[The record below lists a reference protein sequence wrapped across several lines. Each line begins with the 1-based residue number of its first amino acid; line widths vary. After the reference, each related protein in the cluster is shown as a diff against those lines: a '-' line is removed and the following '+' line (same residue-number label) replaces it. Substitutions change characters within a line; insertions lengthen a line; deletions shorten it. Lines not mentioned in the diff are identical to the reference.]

1 MNDWKRIV
9 TTALP
14 VVLLLIGNQ
23 TTALAQ
29 SSTPQ
34 PEKRP
39 VTMTPV
45 KVDVVISRHQGDKK
59 VASLPF
65 AMWLTMSSSGTP
77 AMQSV
82 RVGVDVP
89 IGATTVTTGES
100 NNTGPRATP
109 TGATTTSQATTKTE
123 YRYVGTQIDCRV
135 QAGSSPAEE
144 GRFWI
149 YVSVS
154 DSSVYTG
161 DTDPKA
167 ALRVTD
173 PMAFRSFTMNNSM
186 LMRDAQTL
194 QFATATDK
202 VTGETIRVDVTLSV
216 VK

>member
-1 MNDWKRIV
+1 
-9 TTALP
+9 
-14 VVLLLIGNQ
+14 
-23 TTALAQ
+23 
-29 SSTPQ
+29 
-34 PEKRP
+34 
-39 VTMTPV
+39 MTPL
-45 KVDVVISRHQGDKK
+45 KVDVVISRLQGEKK
-59 VASLPF
+59 VSSLPF
-65 AMWLTMSSSGTP
+65 TMWLTMSSSGTP
-77 AMQSV
+77 AGQSV

-89 IGATTVTTGES
+89 IGATTMTTGQS
-100 NNTGPRATP
+100 NNTGPVATP

>member
-1 MNDWKRIV
+1 MNGWKKIA
-9 TTALP
+9 TT
-14 VVLLLIGNQ
+14 VLAVAVMVIG
-23 TTALAQ
+23 TRATGLAQ

-45 KVDVVISRHQGDKK
+45 KVDVVISRLQGEKK
-59 VASLPF
+59 VSSLPF
-65 AMWLTMSSSGTP
+65 AMWLTMSSSGIP
-77 AMQSV
+77 SSQSV

-100 NNTGPRATP
+100 NNTGPRSTP

-123 YRYVGTQIDCRV
+123 YRYVGTQVDCNGH
-135 QAGSSPAEE
+135 AGSSPAEE

-167 ALRVTD
+167 SLKVSD
-173 PMAFRSFTMNNSM
+173 PMAFRSFTMRNDM
-186 LMRDAQTL
+186 LMRDGQTL
-194 QFATATDK
+194 QYAAATDK
-202 VTGETIRVDVTLSV
+202 VTGETIRVDVTLTV

>member
-1 MNDWKRIV
+1 MNGWKKIA
-9 TTALP
+9 TTAVP
-14 VVLLLIGNQ
+14 VVLLLIGNR
-23 TTALAQ
+23 TTAIAQ

-45 KVDVVISRHQGDKK
+45 KVDVVISRVQGEKK
-59 VASLPF
+59 VSSLPF
-65 AMWLTMSSSGTP
+65 TMWLTMSSSGVP
-77 AMQSV
+77 ASQST

-100 NNTGPRATP
+100 NNTGPRSTP

-123 YRYVGTQIDCRV
+123 YRYVGTQVDCNAR
-135 QAGSSPAEE
+135 AGSSAAEE

-167 ALRVTD
+167 ALKVTD
-173 PMAFRSFTMNNSM
+173 PMAFRSFTMRNEM
-186 LMRDAQTL
+186 LMRDGQTV
-194 QFATATDK
+194 QFAAATDK

>member
-1 MNDWKRIV
+1 
-9 TTALP
+9 

-23 TTALAQ
+23 ATALAQ

-123 YRYVGTQIDCRV
+123 YRYVGTQIDCR
-135 QAGSSPAEE
+135 ASMGNSMGNSPAEE
-144 GRFWI
+144 GKVWI
-149 YVSVS
+149 YVNVS

-161 DTDPKA
+161 DSDPKA
-167 ALRVTD
+167 ALKVSD
-173 PMAFRSFTMNNSM
+173 PMAFRSFTMTNSM
-186 LMRDAQTL
+186 LMRDGQTV